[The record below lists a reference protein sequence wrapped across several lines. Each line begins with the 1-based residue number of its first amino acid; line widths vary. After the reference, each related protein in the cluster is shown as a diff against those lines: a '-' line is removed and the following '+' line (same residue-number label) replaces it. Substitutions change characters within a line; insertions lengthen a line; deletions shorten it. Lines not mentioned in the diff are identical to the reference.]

1 MARARPGCRLAP
13 DLGAV
18 LVAAVATLA
27 ATPARAEAPAP
38 PGPWQGNATLLAA
51 LLALLV
57 ALALFTVGLLGVLRR
72 LRRGEQALR
81 ESEARYRSIVD
92 SVDDAIFV
100 HAWESG
106 AILDVN
112 RRAEEMYRT
121 PRETLLARGLAPL
134 CEGSPPYAVEDATR
148 WLARARAEGAQ
159 RFEWHARRSD
169 GVLFWVEVVIRT
181 ATLGGAPRLVVAV
194 RDISE
199 RRRAEEE
206 RATLHRR
213 LEEAQRLEAI
223 GRLAGGVAHDFNNL
237 LTPIMGEAE
246 AALEVLGYDHPVATE
261 LRAILEAAG
270 RAGALTRQ
278 LLAFGRRQVLQPRLV
293 DLNAEVTSL
302 HAMLRR
308 VIGED
313 VEVRLALA
321 PGPVALRAD
330 PGQVQ
335 QVLLNLAVNA
345 RDAMPSGG
353 VLTLATRVV
362 PGAEVAAA
370 SGAPPRDLVEL
381 TVADTG
387 AGMSDEVRARIFE
400 PFFTT
405 KAPGQ
410 GTGLGLATVLG
421 VVQQHGGTVEVRSA
435 RGRGTVFRILLPG
448 ADEPLPPPSPAATAP
463 DGAARRLSIL
473 LAEDEPAVRRL
484 VAGYLAEAGHAVLA
498 APDAE
503 QALALAAAHAGPLDL
518 LVSDV
523 VMPGMNGRQLHEAIR
538 ARRPGL
544 KVVFMSGYPALPGT
558 QEEIVAGGPG
568 AVLSK
573 PFTREELLARVAL
586 VAEGGGG
593 AV

>member
-1 MARARPGCRLAP
+1 MVRARPVSRRAFAF
-13 DLGAV
+13 GAA
-18 LVAAVATLA
+18 LVAALA
-27 ATPARAEAPAP
+27 AAPALADAPAP
-38 PGPWQGNATLLAA
+38 PGPWPGHATLLAV
-51 LLALLV
+51 LLA
-57 ALALFTVGLLGVLRR
+57 ALALFTAGLLAVLRH

-81 ESEARYRSIVD
+81 ESEARYRAIVD

-121 PRETLLARGLAPL
+121 PRQALLERGLAPL
-134 CEGSPPYAVEDATR
+134 CEGSPPYAVEDAAR
-148 WLARARAEGAQ
+148 WLARARVEGAQ

-169 GVLFWVEVVIRT
+169 GALFWVEVAIRT

-194 RDISE
+194 RDISD

-206 RATLHRR
+206 RAALHRR
-213 LEEAQRLEAI
+213 LDEAQRLEAI

-246 AALEVLGYDHPVATE
+246 AALEVLGYDHPVSTE

-278 LLAFGRRQVLQPRLV
+278 LLAFGRRQVLQQRLV
-293 DLNAEVTSL
+293 DLNVEVTTL

-313 VEVRLALA
+313 VEVRLALGA
-321 PGPVALRAD
+321 GPVVVRAD

-362 PGAEVAAA
+362 PPGEGAAA
-370 SGAPPRDLVEL
+370 GGAPPRDLVEL

-387 AGMSDEVRARIFE
+387 VGMSDEVRARIFE

-405 KAPGQ
+405 KPPGQ

-421 VVQQHGGTVEVRSA
+421 VVQQHAGTVEVRSA
-435 RGRGTVFRILLPG
+435 RGHGTVFRILLPR
-448 ADEPLPPPSPAATAP
+448 AEEPLPTPAKVAAAP
-463 DGAARRLSIL
+463 GGAVRRLSIL

-484 VAGYLAEAGHAVLA
+484 VAGYLADAGHAVLV
-498 APDAE
+498 APDGE
-503 QALALAAAHAGPLDL
+503 QALALAAAHGGPLDL

-523 VMPGMNGRQLHEAIR
+523 VMPGMNGRQLHEALC

-568 AVLSK
+568 TVLAK
-573 PFTREELLARVAL
+573 PFTRDELLARVAL
-586 VAEGGGG
+586 VAEDG
-593 AV
+593 AAAGPV